1 MAEALRLQVK
11 GVEDLEVL
19 STLLQDAIIPG
30 EDMTFERA
38 DHRFIMVANRFC
50 WDQPA
55 EKGLVGADGEP
66 VYQRQLCGLQFL
78 GVTRIQTSGLPT
90 DRKTALLNL
99 LAMTAPDAGM
109 IDLAFSGGAKIRLLV
124 DSLNV
129 VAEDMGLAQPTI
141 LHPSHRLDG
150 TP

>member
-30 EDMTFERA
+30 EDMAFERA

-109 IDLAFSGGAKIRLLV
+109 IDLAFSRWRKNPFAGRQPERCGRGYGACTADNPPPV
-124 DSLNV
+124 PQ
-129 VAEDMGLAQPTI
+129 A
-141 LHPSHRLDG
+141 
-150 TP
+150 